1 MNPIAAGRHSRSAV
15 CAWLAWHTE
24 VLDALNR
31 GMIFIALA
39 LMQPLALAAPGDWVA
54 DPAVQRRLAAGQVV
68 VAAASAIDPE
78 HPRGHVSA
86 AVRIN
91 SSPEAIWSVM
101 TDCRQ
106 AALFVPGLKGCRRID
121 GAHDGSW
128 EDFEHEVRYS
138 WLLPTVRYVFRAHYD
153 RPHRID
159 TRRIS
164 GDLKAEEGTWLLM
177 PAPDASATVVEYEVY
192 IDPGFWIPQA
202 LVTRSLRKDL
212 PAALAG
218 LRDRVESAQTA
229 AQRAAPA
236 AHP

>member
-1 MNPIAAGRHSRSAV
+1 MSDALKSSMLVLVLAVLPPLAVAAAG
-15 CAWLAWHTE
+15 
-24 VLDALNR
+24 
-31 GMIFIALA
+31 
-39 LMQPLALAAPGDWVA
+39 DWTA

-68 VAAASAIDPE
+68 VAAASVVDPE

-86 AVRIN
+86 AVRID

-106 AALFVPGLKGCRRID
+106 ARLFVPGLKGCRRID
-121 GAHDGSW
+121 GASDGSW
-128 EDFEHEVRYS
+128 EDIEHEVRYS
-138 WLLPTVRYVFRAHYD
+138 WWLPTVRYVFRAQYD

-164 GDLKAEEGTWLLM
+164 GDLKEEEGTWRLT
-177 PAPDASATVVEYEVY
+177 PAADAAATIVEYEVY

-202 LVTRSLRKDL
+202 LITRSLRKDL

-218 LRDRVESAQTA
+218 LRDRVESSQVA
-229 AQRAAPA
+229 AQQIARPA
-236 AHP
+236 QR

>member
-1 MNPIAAGRHSRSAV
+1 MADTLNSSMILLVLAV
-15 CAWLAWHTE
+15 L
-24 VLDALNR
+24 
-31 GMIFIALA
+31 
-39 LMQPLALAAPGDWVA
+39 QPLAAAAAPGDWTA

-68 VAAASAIDPE
+68 VAAASVVDPE

-106 AALFVPGLKGCRRID
+106 APLFVPGLKSCRRVD
-121 GAHDGSW
+121 GASDGSW
-128 EDFEHEVRYS
+128 EDIEHEVRYS
-138 WLLPTVRYVFRAHYD
+138 WWLPTVRYVFRAQYD

-164 GDLKAEEGTWLLM
+164 GDLKEEDGTWRLT
-177 PAPDASATVVEYEVY
+177 PAADAAATVVEYDVY
-192 IDPGFWIPQA
+192 VDPGFWIPQA
-202 LVTRSLRKDL
+202 LITRSLRKDL

-218 LRDRVESAQTA
+218 LRDRVESTQVA
-229 AQRAAPA
+229 AQQLPDPA
-236 AHP
+236 HR

>member
-1 MNPIAAGRHSRSAV
+1 MIARQIR
-15 CAWLAWHTE
+15 
-24 VLDALNR
+24 VLDAVNP
-31 GMIFIALA
+31 GMILVMLA
-39 LMQPLALAAPGDWVA
+39 LLQPLAVAAPGDWVT

-68 VAAASAIDPE
+68 VAAANVVDPE

-106 AALFVPGLKGCRRID
+106 APLFVPGLKGCRRID
-121 GAHDGSW
+121 GALDGSW

-138 WLLPTVRYVFRAHYD
+138 WLLPTVRYVFRAQYD

-164 GDLKAEEGTWLLM
+164 GDLKDEEGTWLLT
-177 PAPDASATVVEYEVY
+177 PAADASATVVEYDVY
-192 IDPGFWIPQA
+192 VDPGFWIPKA

-218 LRDRVESAQTA
+218 LRDRVEST
-229 AQRAAPA
+229 RAAA
-236 AHP
+236 AHTPAPAHP